1 MATGIGGH
9 VIHLSGFDEEN
20 LYYLKRLIKALGM
33 SAFVSPFAETAVLI
47 RDTLQVHNS
56 LLAFPRAR
64 RRSLSLAAS
73 TDSK

>member
-20 LYYLKRLIKALGM
+20 LYYLKRLIKALGT
-33 SAFVSPFAETAVLI
+33 SAIALSFAAIAEIT
-47 RDTLQVHNS
+47 RDTLQGHNS
-56 LLAFPRAR
+56 LRAFLRAR
-64 RRSLSLAAS
+64 RRSLSLVAS